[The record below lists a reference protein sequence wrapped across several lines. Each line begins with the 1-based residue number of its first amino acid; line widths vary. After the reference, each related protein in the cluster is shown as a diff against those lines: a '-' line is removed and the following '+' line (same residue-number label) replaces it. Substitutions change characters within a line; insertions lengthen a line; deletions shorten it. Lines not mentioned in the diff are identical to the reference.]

1 MNHKKENGFTL
12 LEVIIILIVAG
23 IIGSMLIPLMGT
35 ALKHSADPVNNIKD
49 QLELNKVMENITA
62 DYKDSLN
69 GLAPLTTLETN
80 VGPEGSNQDIP
91 DNSDNEQYHVVE
103 NHRITF
109 TGTPGTPL
117 TEQSDESENKKI
129 QKITIS
135 YKNYTL
141 TSLFTE

>member
-1 MNHKKENGFTL
+1 MNHKKEKGFTL

-69 GLAPLTTLETN
+69 DLAPLTTLETN

-91 DNSDNEQYHVVE
+91 DNPDNEQYHVVE

-109 TGTPGTPL
+109 TGTPL
-117 TEQSDESENKKI
+117 KEQSDESENKKI

-135 YKNYTL
+135 YKDYTL